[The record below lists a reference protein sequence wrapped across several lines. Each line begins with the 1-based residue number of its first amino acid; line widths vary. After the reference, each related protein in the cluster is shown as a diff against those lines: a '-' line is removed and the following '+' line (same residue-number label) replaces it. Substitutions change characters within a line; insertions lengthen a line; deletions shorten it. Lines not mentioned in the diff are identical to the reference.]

1 MALYN
6 FQKSGRRG
14 LPAIFVKKNSSNI
27 KLFYSFCFAL
37 TIFILKLF
45 MLFLKKGFSAADSQ
59 QHFLPSRMLRSALRM
74 KRYALVFFTEEIIH
88 GVCPTSAIVVGL
100 AAPGQDVIV
109 WWDKKHPS
117 TKARIVK
124 LGGKTI
130 ILYFF
135 SHYFTSIVKSINCL

>member
-1 MALYN
+1 
-6 FQKSGRRG
+6 
-14 LPAIFVKKNSSNI
+14 
-27 KLFYSFCFAL
+27 
-37 TIFILKLF
+37 
-45 MLFLKKGFSAADSQ
+45 
-59 QHFLPSRMLRSALRM
+59 MLRSALRM